1 MKLFKAKASLFS
13 GSYYKELLKELMV
26 LGIVCAA
33 LQLFYG
39 IMGEFGE
46 GASNSPLVLLF
57 GFGMNRVHPDIF
69 TLYFFASALSFLFTH
84 VHRKNWDF
92 RNSLPIAKRT
102 MFACHFAAVM
112 TWAAII
118 FIANFIGVFIGEGL
132 RIAMSSTSL
141 PDGFGM
147 SAVSMI
153 KSVISGV
160 TSYCI
165 IVIIASVVNRVFSV
179 LAAFGVVI
187 GLPILFIGFE
197 SYIRYR
203 GMYTLE
209 LLFPLGINGLET
221 FKLIVSILFALLL
234 IVLAYIAYGKSR
246 VETFQKPARTEAI
259 NVLIGLGVAACV
271 GLIATF
277 AFENSD
283 LMRFYQ
289 SGPKYESSNW
299 YLCIVYAC
307 IPMLIAY
314 FIFMW
319 ISQRSFVRA
328 LKKLVFLPL
337 VLVVFGAAILIAM
350 IADKK
355 WEKLDFSVENIDYV
369 RIKDE
374 HFGLNSQPDYYS
386 YAFFSSGSQ
395 SRGSSKAFNVKHTDS
410 AVLLSASTLAKNS
423 KDNSYDSVAM
433 LFESYIDS
441 DYTKKIEIT
450 LKDGTKWG
458 VKGNNHSGPATAK
471 GRIALEDVE
480 DNKEYIDALGSL
492 DRFKNG
498 KVIYPLNLGS
508 EFNKTLLDELAS
520 LSSIERARIFIS
532 AASNNLGYHPYVHD
546 SAPIFK
552 SDEWSSSYG
561 YTLML
566 ASPTYDHVSLI
577 DLGEHLPKTTELFM
591 KLMDKKTRSHK
602 DYGEFITM
610 LKNVSF
616 AQLEGRFIVL
626 KDGKMLEHGLQLEDS
641 ASPVNSNASTDKEYS
656 RMAGEICTLLAEC
669 IEAKE
674 PIENAS
680 TVIGLDI
687 YRFCKS
693 LDKYYYYGEY
703 SFEGM
708 GITAKLF
715 VGVSGDKAEKL
726 MKLIGEFNEKY
737 YAYNY
742 DDFPFQYEFEII
754 TEAVSDGRLKLYDQ
768 SGNEL
773 TIDDMVGMYK
783 NGYQWFYVEN
793 GEQNFEQV
801 FIMDIYQRL
810 MEQGE
815 DTL

>member
-13 GSYYKELLKELMV
+13 GSYYKELFKELMV

-57 GFGMNRVHPDIF
+57 GFGMNRVHPDVF
-69 TLYFFASALSFLFTH
+69 SLYFFASALSFLFTH

-147 SAVSMI
+147 SAASMI

-197 SYIRYR
+197 AYIRYR
-203 GMYTLE
+203 GMDTLE
-209 LLFPLGINGLET
+209 LFFPLGINGLET

-234 IVLAYIAYGKSR
+234 IVIAYIAYGKSR
-246 VETFQKPARTEAI
+246 VETFQKPARTETI

-271 GLIATF
+271 GIIATF

-289 SGPKYESSNW
+289 SGPKYESSSW

-410 AVLLSASTLAKNS
+410 AVLLFASTVAKDS
-423 KDNSYDSVAM
+423 KDYSDDSVNAI
-433 LFESYIDS
+433 FERFADQVS
-441 DYTKKIEIT
+441 TKGIEIT
-450 LKDGTKWG
+450 LKDGTKWR
-458 VKGNNHSGPATAK
+458 VVSRNHTGTRGS
-471 GRIALEDVE
+471 IDLEDVE

-532 AASNNLGYHPYVHD
+532 AASNNWGYHPYVHD

-561 YTLML
+561 YTLTL

-577 DLGEHLPKTTELFM
+577 DLGEHLPKSTELFM
-591 KLMDKKTRSHK
+591 KLMDEKTRSHK

-610 LKNVSF
+610 LKNASF

-626 KDGKMLEHGLQLEDS
+626 KDGKMLEHGLQLEGS
-641 ASPVNSNASTDKEYS
+641 ASPVNSVASTDKEYS
-656 RMAGEICTLLAEC
+656 RMVGEICTLLAEC

-680 TVIGLDI
+680 AVIGMDI

-703 SFEGM
+703 SFEG
-708 GITAKLF
+708 ISPKLF

-726 MKLIGEFNEKY
+726 MKLIGEVNEKY
-737 YAYNY
+737 HTYYEDQYDYQYAFDTIMEAVMDGRFKLYF
-742 DDFPFQYEFEII
+742 DDGTEMNAMEFE
-754 TEAVSDGRLKLYDQ
+754 KLYY
-768 SGNEL
+768 SGE
-773 TIDDMVGMYK
+773 T
-783 NGYQWFYVEN
+783 WFFVEN
-793 GEQNFEQV
+793 GEQNFEQL
-801 FIMDIYQRL
+801 FIADIFTRL
-810 MEQGE
+810 MAQDA

>member
-57 GFGMNRVHPDIF
+57 GFGMNRVHPDTF
-69 TLYFFASALSFLFTH
+69 SLYFFASALSFLFTH

-147 SAVSMI
+147 SAASMI

-197 SYIRYR
+197 GYIRYR
-203 GMYTLE
+203 GMDTLE
-209 LLFPLGINGLET
+209 LFFPLGINGLET
-221 FKLIVSILFALLL
+221 FKLVVSILFALLL
-234 IVLAYIAYGKSR
+234 IVVAFIAYGKSR
-246 VETFQKPARTEAI
+246 VETFQKPARTETI

-271 GLIATF
+271 GIIATII
-277 AFENSD
+277 FERGEF
-283 LMRFYQ
+283 MHYYQ
-289 SGPKYESSNW
+289 SGPKYESSIW

-374 HFGLNSQPDYYS
+374 HFGLNSQPDYYD

-410 AVLLSASTLAKNS
+410 AVLLSASTLAKDS
-423 KDNSYDSVAM
+423 KDYSDDSVNAI
-433 LFESYIDS
+433 FQRFANQVS
-441 DYTKKIEIT
+441 TKGIEIT

-458 VKGNNHSGPATAK
+458 VVSRNHTGTR
-471 GRIALEDVE
+471 GRINLEDVE

-498 KVIYPLNLGS
+498 KVIYHLNLGS

-532 AASNNLGYHPYVHD
+532 AASNNWGSPYVHD

-566 ASPTYDHVSLI
+566 ASPTYDHVSII
-577 DLGEHLPKTTELFM
+577 DLGEQLPKTTELFM
-591 KLMDKKTRSHK
+591 KLMDEKTRSHK

-610 LKNVSF
+610 LKNASF

-626 KDGKMLEHGLQLEDS
+626 KDGKMLEHGLNLEGS
-641 ASPVNSNASTDKEYS
+641 ASPANGVASTDKEYS

-687 YRFCKS
+687 HRFCKS
-693 LDKYYYYGEY
+693 LDEYYYYGEY
-703 SFEGM
+703 SFEG
-708 GITAKLF
+708 ISPKLF

-737 YAYNY
+737 NAYNY

-773 TIDDMVGMYK
+773 TVDDMVGMYK

-793 GEQNFEQV
+793 GEQNFEQL
-801 FIMDIYQRL
+801 FIVDIFTRL
-810 MEQGE
+810 MEQDE

>member
-13 GSYYKELLKELMV
+13 GSYYKELLKELMA
-26 LGIVCAA
+26 LGIICAA

-46 GASNSPLVLLF
+46 GAPSSPLVRLF
-57 GFGMNRVHPDIF
+57 GFGMNRVHTDVF
-69 TLYFFASALSFLFTH
+69 SLYFFASALSFLFTH

-118 FIANFIGVFIGEGL
+118 FAANFIGVFIGEGL
-132 RIAMSSTSL
+132 RLAMSVTSV

-197 SYIRYR
+197 AYIRYR
-203 GMYTLE
+203 GMDTLE
-209 LLFPLGINGLET
+209 LFFPLGINGLET

-246 VETFQKPARTEAI
+246 VETFQKPARTETI

-271 GLIATF
+271 GIIATF

-283 LMRFYQ
+283 FMRYYSH
-289 SGPKYESSNW
+289 SGPKYESSSW

-410 AVLLSASTLAKNS
+410 AVLLFASTVAKDS
-423 KDNSYDSVAM
+423 KDYSDDSVNAI
-433 LFESYIDS
+433 FERFADQVS
-441 DYTKKIEIT
+441 TKGIEIT

-458 VKGNNHSGPATAK
+458 VVSRNHTGTRGS
-471 GRIALEDVE
+471 IDLEDVE

-532 AASNNLGYHPYVHD
+532 AASNNWGYHPYVHD
-546 SAPIFK
+546 SAPIIK

-561 YTLML
+561 YTLTL

-577 DLGEHLPKTTELFM
+577 DLGEHLPKSTELFM
-591 KLMDKKTRSHK
+591 KLMDEKTRSHK

-610 LKNVSF
+610 LKNASF
-616 AQLEGRFIVL
+616 ATLEGRFIVL
-626 KDGKMLEHGLQLEDS
+626 KDGKMLEHGSNFEGS
-641 ASPVNSNASTDKEYS
+641 ASPVNSVASTDKEYS
-656 RMAGEICTLLAEC
+656 RLVGEICTLLAEC

-687 YRFCKS
+687 YSFCKS
-693 LDKYYYYGEY
+693 LDKYNYYGEY
-703 SFEGM
+703 SFEG
-708 GITAKLF
+708 ISPKLF
-715 VGVSGDKAEKL
+715 VGASAEKAEKL

-737 YAYNY
+737 HTYHEDQYDYQYAFDTIMEAVMDGRFKLYF
-742 DDFPFQYEFEII
+742 DDGTEMNAMEFE
-754 TEAVSDGRLKLYDQ
+754 KLYY
-768 SGNEL
+768 SGE
-773 TIDDMVGMYK
+773 T
-783 NGYQWFYVEN
+783 WFYVEN
-793 GEQNFEQV
+793 GEQNFEQL
-801 FIMDIYQRL
+801 FIADIFTRL
-810 MEQGE
+810 MAQDA